1 MLKDQHV
8 PKPSISK
15 RTQFHNVVIT
25 GFMGTGKTTVG
36 RLLAQKLGFVF
47 VDTDDLIVAEA
58 GKDIPQIFTQETE
71 AGFRRRERG
80 VIRQLRGARGLVIA
94 TGGGAILSAEN
105 LTDLRALGPII
116 CLWASEQAIYRRL
129 RGNRNRPLLAG
140 DRPLQKIKAL
150 LRARTPNYRQA
161 DKIFDTTS
169 QSPRKVTSQILR
181 YLGGK

>member
-36 RLLAQKLGFVF
+36 RLLAPKLGFVF

-94 TGGGAILSAEN
+94 TGGGAIMAKEN
-105 LTDLRALGPII
+105 LSRLRALGPVL
-116 CLWASEQAIYRRL
+116 CLRASERALYRRL
-129 RGNRNRPLLAG
+129 KGNRERPLLRAAE
-140 DRPLQKIKAL
+140 PLKKIREL
-150 LRARTPNYRQA
+150 LQARDPYYRKA
-161 DKIFDTTS
+161 DKIFDTTGK
-169 QSPRKVTSQILR
+169 SPQKVTSQILR